1 MNVLRRCGAALLLV
15 CSLLGFA
22 LCLGGVI
29 GVWIVHQPAKE
40 FVGDTLDTLDSYLTL
55 ASQTVQQV
63 NDRTTRLRTT
73 LDNAREE
80 LNARGVAERGAIT
93 ARLTPALQEAS
104 GTLVSLGN
112 VMQALSNSMATANR
126 ALGHMARLPG
136 FVPPTL
142 PDDLQTLEQR
152 LSTIADRVDTLG
164 ATVSDAS
171 VQLASLTDRLRAV
184 QTELQDLD
192 QQLDQWTARLATAQ
206 TTIASAKATAPT
218 VIDLA
223 SVGLSLLFVLFGVGQ
238 VSLGILAW
246 RWLQPG
252 SVGAASGLVSP
263 TGAGAG

>member
-15 CSLLGFA
+15 VSALGLA
-22 LCLGGVI
+22 LCLGGLI
-29 GVWIVHQPAKE
+29 GVWVVHQPAKE

-55 ASQTVQQV
+55 ANQTVQQV

-73 LDNAREE
+73 LDNARQE
-80 LNARGVAERGAIT
+80 LSARGVAGRGAIT
-93 ARLTPALQEAS
+93 DRLTPALQEAS
-104 GTLVSLGN
+104 TTLVSLGN
-112 VMQALSNSMATANR
+112 VIQALSNSMATVNR
-126 ALGHMARLPG
+126 ALGHMANLPG

-152 LSTIADRVDTLG
+152 LSTIADRVNTLG
-164 ATVSDAS
+164 ATASDAS

-184 QTELQDLD
+184 QADLQDLD
-192 QQLDQWTARLATAQ
+192 ERLDQSKARLATAQ

-223 SVGLSLLFVLFGVGQ
+223 SVGLSILLVLFGVGQ
-238 VSLGILAW
+238 VSLGLQAW

-252 SVGAASGLVSP
+252 AAGASSGLVSP
-263 TGAGAG
+263 AGARAG